1 MPKIDNFLDNPE
13 LIELYRKMVLIR
25 KFEEKC
31 AQMYLRGN
39 ISGFTHLYIG
49 EEAVAVGT
57 ISALFDK
64 DYIVSAYR
72 DHGHALAKGSSPKKV
87 MAELFGKATGLC
99 RGLGGSMHLFDQK
112 NRFMGGYAI
121 VGGGIPIAV
130 GIGMSINYKDEDLVC
145 VCFFGDGAVN
155 EGAFHEGM
163 NLAKLWNLPV
173 LFVCENNY
181 YGMGTSVNRASSVEK
196 IYKRACSYDMP
207 SVAIDG
213 MDVIEVRKTV
223 NNAVKKIRRGSG
235 PYFIEMQTYRYRP
248 HSMAD
253 PDRYRTP
260 EEESIW
266 KDRDPIEHYAR
277 RLITEGIIDTYE
289 LSEINENIDNEINE
303 AVEFSQNSPEPSK
316 EMLYKYVYAE

>member
-1 MPKIDNFLDNPE
+1 MSKINNFLEEQE
-13 LIELYRKMVLIR
+13 LIELYKKMVLIR

-31 AQMYLRGN
+31 SQMYLRGS

-49 EEAVAVGT
+49 EEAIAVGT
-57 ISALFDK
+57 VSALFDK

-72 DHGHALAKGSSPKKV
+72 DHGHALAKGSSSSKV
-87 MAELFGKATGLC
+87 MAELFGKSTGLC
-99 RGLGGSMHLFDQK
+99 QGFGGSMHLFDAK
-112 NRFMGGYAI
+112 KRFMGGYAI

-155 EGAFHEGM
+155 EGAFHEGL

-196 IYKRACSYDMP
+196 IYKRACSYDIP
-207 SVAIDG
+207 SLAING
-213 MDVIEVRKTV
+213 MDVIEVRRTV
-223 NNAVKKIRRGSG
+223 DSTVKKIRRGSG
-235 PYFIEMQTYRYRP
+235 PHFIEMQTYRYRA

-260 EEESIW
+260 EEETIW
-266 KDRDPIEHYAR
+266 KERDPIEHYAR
-277 RLITEGIIDTYE
+277 CLITEGIIDTYE
-289 LSEINENIDNEINE
+289 LSKINEYINNEINE
-303 AVEFSQNSPEPSK
+303 AVKFAENSPEPSIDLLH
-316 EMLYKYVYAE
+316 EYVYAE